1 MHLESGGVVQV
12 IGMASGEP
20 IPLGERQRWGRS
32 WRVESFVFGT
42 PVGADLSY
50 LVKLLAAGKL
60 DPQIGWRGAWDRAPE
75 AARALL
81 AREFTGRAVLDVIP
95 TRASAP

>member
-1 MHLESGGVVQV
+1 
-12 IGMASGEP
+12 
-20 IPLGERQRWGRS
+20 
-32 WRVESFVFGT
+32 VFRT

-60 DPQIGWRGAWDRAPE
+60 DPQIGWRGPWNRAAE

-81 AREFTGRAVLDVIP
+81 AREFTGRAVLDVSD
-95 TRASAP
+95 T

>member
-1 MHLESGGVVQV
+1 MF
-12 IGMASGEP
+12 
-20 IPLGERQRWGRS
+20 R
-32 WRVESFVFGT
+32 T

-60 DPQIGWRGAWDRAPE
+60 DPQIGWRGPWNRAAE

-81 AREFTGRAVLDVIP
+81 AREFTGRAVLDVSD
-95 TRASAP
+95 T